1 MALSDRAALAVP
13 YAQQLLFDKEVQAAL
28 RQAASATRDAY
39 ARGRGKSAR
48 QAAKDKRLRR
58 KVQQALA
65 AVGELWSAIGAPK
78 PRRKPRRRRQLAT
91 LVVSGA
97 GVFLAANPQ
106 ARTKL
111 LERLGKSEAKN
122 TNPSQ

>member
-1 MALSDRAALAVP
+1 M
-13 YAQQLLFDKEVQAAL
+13 
-28 RQAASATRDAY
+28 RQAASATREAH

-48 QAAKDKRLRR
+48 QAVKDKPLRR

-65 AVGELWSAIGAPK
+65 AVGELWSAIGAPT
-78 PRRKPRRRRQLAT
+78 PRRKPCRRRQLAT
-91 LVVSGA
+91 LVVGGA

>member
-1 MALSDRAALAVP
+1 ML
-13 YAQQLLFDKEVQAAL
+13 
-28 RQAASATRDAY
+28 Y
-39 ARGRGKSAR
+39 ARGRGKSTR
-48 QAAKDKRLRR
+48 QAVKDKPLRR

-65 AVGELWSAIGAPK
+65 AVGELWSAIDAPK
-78 PRRKPRRRRQLAT
+78 PPRKPRRRRQLAT

-111 LERLGKSEAKN
+111 LERLGKSEANN
-122 TNPSQ
+122 TNPPQ